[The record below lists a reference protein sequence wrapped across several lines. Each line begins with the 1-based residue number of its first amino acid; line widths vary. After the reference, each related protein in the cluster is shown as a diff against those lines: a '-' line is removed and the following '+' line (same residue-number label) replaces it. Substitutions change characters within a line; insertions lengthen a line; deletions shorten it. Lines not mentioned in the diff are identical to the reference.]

1 MMTLNCYF
9 YNIMVYLLLAGQDP
23 QIRPLVEQDT
33 KSLQRL
39 LPEIP
44 HWVKNPDYDRVCI
57 YCCPALTWQML

>member
-1 MMTLNCYF
+1 
-9 YNIMVYLLLAGQDP
+9 MVYLLLAGQDP